1 MSLIFFSL
9 LDACH
14 ARFLFR
20 LQGTSTT
27 TSNSGGAVLD
37 ISDGLYYAVL
47 LPLLLPTVAI
57 YRFFVWVPVK
67 FYQYN

>member
-1 MSLIFFSL
+1 MGVWMGCMALILAEAFK
-9 LDACH
+9 DDH
-14 ARFLFR
+14 DHE
-20 LQGTSTT
+20 
-27 TSNSGGAVLD
+27 GGKQPKDPLD
-37 ISDGLYYAVL
+37 IPDGLYYAVL